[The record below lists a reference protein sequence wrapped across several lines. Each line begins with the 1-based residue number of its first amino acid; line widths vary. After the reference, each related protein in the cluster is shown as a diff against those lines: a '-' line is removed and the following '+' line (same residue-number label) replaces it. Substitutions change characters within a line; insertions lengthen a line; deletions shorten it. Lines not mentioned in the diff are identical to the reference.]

1 MFLSVTLLLL
11 SQQQI
16 AYHRENGVKSPLH
29 NNYQNKL
36 MQLNY
41 WAPHVTVAAII
52 HREGKFLLV
61 EENVL
66 DKDSTSSKKVINQ
79 PAGHLENNESLLDA
93 VIRETLEET
102 RCEFKPLFIS
112 GIYRWIH
119 DNGETYLRICFAGDA
134 IKEHKELK
142 LDTGIE
148 RAIWLTEKEV
158 KEHASLRSPLVLKS
172 IEDFLAGHKYPL
184 SLIQDI

>member
-1 MFLSVTLLLL
+1 
-11 SQQQI
+11 
-16 AYHRENGVKSPLH
+16 
-29 NNYQNKL
+29 

-52 HREGKFLLV
+52 QREGKFLLV
-61 EENVL
+61 EEKIKGKL
-66 DKDSTSSKKVINQ
+66 VINQ

-102 RCEFKPLFIS
+102 RWEFNPSYIS

-119 DNGETYLRICFAGDA
+119 DNGETYLRLCFVGDVVN
-134 IKEHKELK
+134 EHTDLN

-148 RAIWLTEKEV
+148 RALWLTEKEV
-158 KEHASLRSPLVLKS
+158 REHSNLRSPLVIKS
-172 IEDFLAGHKYPL
+172 IEDYLTGNKFHL
-184 SLIQDI
+184 SLIQDIKQEN